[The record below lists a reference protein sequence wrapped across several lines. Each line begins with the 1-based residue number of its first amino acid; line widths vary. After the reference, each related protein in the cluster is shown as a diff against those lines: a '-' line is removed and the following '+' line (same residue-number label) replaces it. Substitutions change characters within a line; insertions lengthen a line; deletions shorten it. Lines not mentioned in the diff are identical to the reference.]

1 MAKVLVL
8 FAHPALEHSRV
19 HRRLNEVVRPGPDVT
34 FHDLYEAYPRLDVDV
49 AREQKLLLEHDVIV
63 LQYPFYWYS
72 TPPILKQWMD
82 LVLEHGWA
90 YGSEGKAL
98 VGKTFLCAI
107 SAGGREEAYC
117 SAGYNRFTVRQLL
130 APVEQ
135 TARLCGMEFLP
146 PFVVFGTHSLPEDG
160 IRAEAGRYARLLDA
174 LVAGEPDAA
183 ERRRLADALTIN
195 GFVSRLEETPA

>member
-8 FAHPALEHSRV
+8 FAHPALERSRV
-19 HRRLNEVVRPGPDVT
+19 HRRLNEGVRSGPDIT
-34 FHDLYEAYPRLDVDV
+34 LHDLYEAYPRLDVDV
-49 AREQKLLLEHDVIV
+49 AREQRLLVEHDVIV

-90 YGSEGKAL
+90 YGSEGHAL

-146 PFVVFGTHSLPEDG
+146 PFVVFGTHSLREDA
-160 IRAEAGRYARLLDA
+160 IRAEAERYARLLDA
-174 LVAGEPDAA
+174 LVEGEPDVA
-183 ERRRLADALTIN
+183 ERRRLADAVTIN
-195 GFVSRLEETPA
+195 GFVSRLAETPA